1 MYDSNRE
8 DIKAFLQAKCGN
20 VIAEYLNKKAW
31 VDDSNND
38 TRVFLVRE
46 KKTRKIVFYYALNCG
61 ILFKELN
68 TIKMS
73 MIEQKCVDGLVKAIR
88 QSDLEGL
95 EQEEKDAAYEL
106 LGNAYAMFDVE
117 APVNDEFEKKLEAME
132 NIIRIRI
139 L

>member
-1 MYDSNRE
+1 MDSISEQKKYLSENLIVESLRMYDSNRE

-46 KKTRKIVFYYALNCG
+46 EKTRKIVFYYALNCG

-73 MIEQKCVDGLVKAIR
+73 MIEQKCVDGLRRTI
-88 QSDLEGL
+88 LES
-95 EQEEKDAAYEL
+95 ERKM
-106 LGNAYAMFDVE
+106 N
-117 APVNDEFEKKLEAME
+117 
-132 NIIRIRI
+132 R
-139 L
+139 

>member
-1 MYDSNRE
+1 MDSISEQKKYLSENLIVESLRMYDSNRE

-73 MIEQKCVDGLVKAIR
+73 MIEQKCVDSLRRTI
-88 QSDLEGL
+88 LES
-95 EQEEKDAAYEL
+95 ERKM
-106 LGNAYAMFDVE
+106 N
-117 APVNDEFEKKLEAME
+117 
-132 NIIRIRI
+132 R
-139 L
+139 